1 MHDAD
6 VAAKPRRD
14 LDARFPGR
22 PFVVFYRVGDGP
34 NRDIAAAVSTGNATF
49 SAAGELRQQHSNGE
63 ETENDVLFGDGLI
76 SDDDLQLAGASA
88 AVGATGASTNVD
100 SVEFLRVESADGVG
114 SSIKR
119 LGPGG
124 QHGVGCRAS
133 STVVSLWAVGRVS
146 LRVEARSFDQ
156 PLLRHSAAGAEESFM
171 SSWALR
177 MQVISHQ
184 VFLSTFSGSPGYR

>member
-6 VAAKPRRD
+6 VAAKLRRD

-22 PFVVFYRVGDGP
+22 RFVVFYRVGDGP
-34 NRDIAAAVSTGNATF
+34 NRDMTAAVSTGNASF
-49 SAAGELRQQHSNGE
+49 SAASELRQQRSNGE
-63 ETENDVLFGDGLI
+63 ETDNDVLFGNGLI
-76 SDDDLQLAGASA
+76 SNDDLQLAGASA
-88 AVGATGASTNVD
+88 AVGASTNAG
-100 SVEFLRVESADGVG
+100 SVEFLRVETADGVG
-114 SSIKR
+114 SSIDR
-119 LGPGG
+119 VGPGG
-124 QHGVGCRAS
+124 QHGVGRRAS

-184 VFLSTFSGSPGYR
+184 LFFNVLRIV